1 MDIPRPILIIK
12 NVTIL
17 VIFLVGCIS
26 ILATQT
32 IFLVILLNYPNY
44 KQSMINHTKRQFV
57 QLVTFVIS
65 NVSPIKIS
73 ITYDPDLLPGTN
85 TFKALTDGIISSCLS
100 PNSILI
106 SNHQIYTD
114 WFYLWF
120 ICYSARLADNVF
132 IILKDMSKV
141 PIVGPG
147 MKNFNFLFLSR
158 KWQVDKIVLT
168 NQLLEIDA
176 NARGSGPASGIKHV
190 SSANVAN
197 GIEDIR
203 FWPQNKISD
212 DIYPY
217 EIILY
222 PEGTVPSKRT
232 VAKSQKFCLENNL
245 PRLTHVLLPRVRGLF
260 LSLRKLRNTVEVVY
274 DITTGYSGL
283 KEGECGEDI
292 FTLKNTF
299 IFGAGPKQA
308 NFYIRSFKISEIP
321 LGEETLD
328 IDDVKEEDLKNFED
342 WLFKIWYDKDKLM
355 DQFYKTGTFESSTTQ
370 TVVGDVKLRS
380 VWEVFPV
387 FSPLVLIFVF
397 FCIYLLGY
405 QAFILLFK

>member
-1 MDIPRPILIIK
+1 MDIPKPILVIR
-12 NVTIL
+12 NVTLL
-17 VIFLVGCIS
+17 VIFLLGCIS
-26 ILATQT
+26 IVTTQV
-32 IFLVILLNYPNY
+32 IFSAILLKYPSY

-57 QLVTFVIS
+57 QLVTFVLS
-65 NVSPIKIS
+65 VVSPIKIS
-73 ITYDPDLLPGTN
+73 VTYDPELLPESN
-85 TFKALTDGIISSCLS
+85 SFKSMTDGIISNCLS
-100 PNSILI
+100 PNSIMI

-114 WFYLWF
+114 WYYLWF

-141 PIVGPG
+141 PILGTG

-158 KWQVDKIVLT
+158 KWQNDKIILT

-190 SSANVAN
+190 ASANVAN

-212 DIYPY
+212 EIYPY

-232 VAKSQKFCLENNL
+232 KAKSQKFCLENNL
-245 PRLTHVLLPRVRGLF
+245 PRLNHVLLPRVRGLF
-260 LSLRKLRNTVEVVY
+260 LSLRKLRNTIEVVY

-283 KEGECGEDI
+283 NAGDCGEDI
-292 FTLKNTF
+292 FTLKGTF
-299 IFGAGPKQA
+299 IFGTGPKQA
-308 NFYIRSFKISEIP
+308 NFHIRSFKISEIP

-342 WLFKIWYDKDKLM
+342 WLFKIWYEKDRLM
-355 DQFYKTGTFESSTTQ
+355 DQFYKTGSFETANTQ

-380 VWEVFPV
+380 MWEAFPI
-387 FSPLVLIFVF
+387 FSTLGLIFILAYLAIKVLIYIVF
-397 FCIYLLGY
+397 
-405 QAFILLFK
+405 K